1 MTTTDGWYGGV
12 YWKSVYNAIFYFSAL
27 LYIISFFIS
36 IDNSLILLETAN
48 ILLGTG
54 LIFEI
59 CLYGGNL
66 GIDLQL
72 AKYAFPFALML
83 GNIIYTVVLL
93 LSNQDVISAGH
104 VSPGYFTF
112 INISTIL
119 VLIQLYIFL
128 TTKKDNQTN
137 QNRLPPASSGFIGL
151 IGILNA
157 ICIITVYIILTYFRT
172 DG

>member
-1 MTTTDGWYGGV
+1 MTTMDGWYGGV
-12 YWKSVYNAIFYFSAL
+12 YWKSVYNTIFYFSAL
-27 LYIISFFIS
+27 LYIISFFVS
-36 IDNSLILLETAN
+36 TDNSLILLESAN
-48 ILLGTG
+48 ILLVTG

-72 AKYAFPFALML
+72 AKYAFPFGLMI

-93 LSNQDVISAGH
+93 LSNQDVISKGR

-128 TTKKDNQTN
+128 TTKKDNQ
-137 QNRLPPASSGFIGL
+137 NRLPPASSGFIGL
-151 IGILNA
+151 IGILNV
-157 ICIITVYIILTYFRT
+157 ICLITVYIILTYFRT

>member
-12 YWKSVYNAIFYFSAL
+12 YWKSVYNTIFYFIVL
-27 LYIISFFIS
+27 LYIVSFFIS

-66 GIDLQL
+66 GIDMQL
-72 AKYAFPFALML
+72 VKYAFPFALML

-93 LSNQDVISAGH
+93 LSNQDVISEGH

-112 INISTIL
+112 MNISTIL

-128 TTKKDNQTN
+128 TTKKDNQ
-137 QNRLPPASSGFIGL
+137 NRLPPASSGFIGL
-151 IGILNA
+151 IGILNV

>member
-1 MTTTDGWYGGV
+1 MTTTAVWYGGV
-12 YWKSVYNAIFYFSAL
+12 YWKSVYNTIFYFSAV

-36 IDNSLILLETAN
+36 RDNSLILLESAN

-66 GIDLQL
+66 GVDLQL
-72 AKYAFPFALML
+72 AKHAFPFALMI

-93 LSNQDVISAGH
+93 LSNQEVISKGRI
-104 VSPGYFTF
+104 SPGYFTF

-128 TTKKDNQTN
+128 TTKKDNQ
-137 QNRLPPASSGFIGL
+137 NRLPPASSGFIGL
-151 IGILNA
+151 IGILNV
-157 ICIITVYIILTYFRT
+157 ICLITVYIILTYFRT

>member
-1 MTTTDGWYGGV
+1 MADAWYAGP
-12 YWKSVYNAIFYFSAL
+12 YWKAVYSALFYVSVL
-27 LYIISFFIS
+27 LYIVSFFTDTSKS
-36 IDNSLILLETAN
+36 IVLIESAN

-54 LIFEI
+54 LIFEL

-83 GNIIYTVVLL
+83 GNIIYTVILL

-128 TTKKDNQTN
+128 TTKKDNQS
-137 QNRLPPASSGFIGL
+137 RLPPASSGFIGL